1 MHPSQLASVLV
12 LAGLVVGTAAY
23 ALLIRRRVH
32 MRRVEGR
39 LRQLESILRVW
50 WASREAARRTPMTR
64 PTHSSPQTAR

>member
-1 MHPSQLASVLV
+1 MHPSELASLLV

-32 MRRVEGR
+32 TRRIESR

-50 WASREAARRTPMTR
+50 WATREAAGRMPMTR
-64 PTHSSPQTAR
+64 ATHSSPQTAR

>member
-1 MHPSQLASVLV
+1 MHPSELASILV
-12 LAGLVVGTAAY
+12 LAGLVLGTVAY

-32 MRRVEGR
+32 ARRVEGR

-64 PTHSSPQTAR
+64 ATYSSPQTAR